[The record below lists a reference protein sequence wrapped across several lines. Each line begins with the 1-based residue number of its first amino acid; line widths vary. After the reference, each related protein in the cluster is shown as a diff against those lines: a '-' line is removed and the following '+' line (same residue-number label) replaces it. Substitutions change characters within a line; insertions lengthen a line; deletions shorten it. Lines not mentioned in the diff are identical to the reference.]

1 MRYLIDTNV
10 LIWAA
15 TETRDFSKKVSA
27 IINDKDC
34 EIYVSIASLWEIA
47 IKKSIRKLTINDD
60 IFDDLESHGYILL
73 PVTIPHL
80 KSLLDLPHHHN
91 DPFDR
96 ILVAQA
102 LHENL
107 TILTSDR
114 KLKPYNAKIIL
125 A

>member
-10 LIWAA
+10 FIWAA
-15 TETRDFSKKVSA
+15 TETKAFSKKVSA

-34 EIYVSIASLWEIA
+34 EIYISIASLWEIA
-47 IKKSIRKLTINDD
+47 IKKSLGKLEINDD
-60 IFDDLESHGYILL
+60 IFDDFELHGYLLL
-73 PVTIPHL
+73 PIEPTHL
-80 KSLLDLPHHHN
+80 KTLLNLPHHHN

-96 ILVAQA
+96 LIVAQA

-114 KLKPYNAKIIL
+114 KLKQYNAKIIL